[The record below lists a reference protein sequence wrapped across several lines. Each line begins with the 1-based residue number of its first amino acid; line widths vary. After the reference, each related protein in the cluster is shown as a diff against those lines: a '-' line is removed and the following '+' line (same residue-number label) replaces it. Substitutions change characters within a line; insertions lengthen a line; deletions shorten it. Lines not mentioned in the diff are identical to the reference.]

1 MATRRKK
8 PAAHTCPE
16 GQCPRGDL
24 AAQDLAEEDLAEE
37 ELRHPGDPARDP
49 ESPNLDPA
57 PAAPA
62 ELRHPG
68 GPVPEGLDLNEPKT
82 YDQALRELEID
93 VPVAACRLVGSRLE
107 FRLYG
112 GRVLYW
118 PPAAGDQPPAARRKK
133 KGK

>member
-8 PAAHTCPE
+8 PAA
-16 GQCPRGDL
+16 
-24 AAQDLAEEDLAEE
+24 AQDLAEELG
-37 ELRHPGDPARDP
+37 HPGDPARDP
-49 ESPNLDPA
+49 ESPNPDPA
-57 PAAPA
+57 PA
-62 ELRHPG
+62 ELGHPG
-68 GPVPEGLDLNEPKT
+68 DAAPEGLDPIRPDVGSNEPKT

>member
-24 AAQDLAEEDLAEE
+24 AAQDLAEAE
-37 ELRHPGDPARDP
+37 LGHPGDPARDP
-49 ESPNLDPA
+49 ESPNPDPA

>member
-8 PAAHTCPE
+8 PAAGLDPA
-16 GQCPRGDL
+16 P
-24 AAQDLAEEDLAEE
+24 AAPAELG
-37 ELRHPGDPARDP
+37 HPGDPARDP

-57 PAAPA
+57 PAEPA
-62 ELRHPG
+62 AQELGHPG
-68 GPVPEGLDLNEPKT
+68 DAPGENLDLNEPKT

-118 PPAAGDQPPAARRKK
+118 PPAAGDEPPAARRKK

>member
-8 PAAHTCPE
+8 PAAGADPV
-16 GQCPRGDL
+16 
-24 AAQDLAEEDLAEE
+24 
-37 ELRHPGDPARDP
+37 ELGP
-49 ESPNLDPA
+49 

-62 ELRHPG
+62 
-68 GPVPEGLDLNEPKT
+68 PEGLDPNDPGT
-82 YDQALRELEID
+82 YDRALRELQIT

-118 PPAAGDQPPAARRKK
+118 PPSDPPPAGETK

>member
-8 PAAHTCPE
+8 PASS
-16 GQCPRGDL
+16 
-24 AAQDLAEEDLAEE
+24 
-37 ELRHPGDPARDP
+37 PAPALDP
-49 ESPNLDPA
+49 ELGP

-62 ELRHPG
+62 
-68 GPVPEGLDLNEPKT
+68 PEGLGPNEPNT

-93 VPVAACRLVGSRLE
+93 VPVAACRLVGNRLE

-118 PPAAGDQPPAARRKK
+118 PPAAGDQPPAAPKTK